1 MVLLTM
7 ATFSFVPRTRSSVPL
22 ACCKVGLDRPLIPTA
37 FVANLSR
44 SARVFKPLPE
54 PAFFE
59 VPGSSR
65 AAATDRSLEVSA
77 PGHCEGTIRS
87 PASYPTRAIERQ
99 SSEVWC
105 RPSGARKSRGRMLL
119 SGLGTAPPG
128 SNMPPHSGLGCKG
141 PERILNGAAAMK
153 PWKTSSATNE
163 TRSACPSFRLVER
176 PEKTL

>member
-1 MVLLTM
+1 M

-99 SSEVWC
+99 SSEVWG

-119 SGLGTAPPG
+119 SGLGPAPPG

-163 TRSACPSFRLVER
+163 TRSACSSFRLVER